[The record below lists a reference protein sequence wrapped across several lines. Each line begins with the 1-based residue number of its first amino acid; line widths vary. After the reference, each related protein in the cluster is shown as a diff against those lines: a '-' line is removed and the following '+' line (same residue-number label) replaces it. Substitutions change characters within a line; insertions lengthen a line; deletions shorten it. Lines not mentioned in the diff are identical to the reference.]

1 MKHRVIVGAVIRSK
15 KGEYLL
21 CKMPKDRGVFP
32 GQWALPGGGIDEGER
47 MDRALIREVWEETG
61 LKVIDSEPIYFF
73 DDEREKL
80 YKDGTR
86 EKQYLI
92 YLNFLCM
99 VENGEVRLNDE
110 FEEYAWV
117 KETRLD
123 EYDLNEAT
131 KHTFKKMGLL

>member
-131 KHTFKKMGLL
+131 KRTFKKTGLL